1 MAANNNQLATVENNV
16 KGLLR
21 AQWKNIQIMLPK
33 HLTPERLCM
42 VAVETILRTPAL
54 AECSPESLCNAI
66 VQASTMGLE
75 LDMRGHAYL
84 VPFQNKKTGRK
95 EVQLIIGYKGLMELG
110 YRSGRVTSI
119 LSEIVYQNDYFKITL
134 GMNPNI
140 EHEPSM
146 SDRGEMIGVYAI
158 ARMRDADPLFTFLT
172 REDVEKVK
180 RSSKASSY
188 GPWVDWEEEM
198 WRKTAV
204 RRLAK
209 MLPLTPE
216 LQQGAAVDEN
226 YDKAG
231 EQGFVDYFANLAS
244 QPAAPAQNAA
254 SALNSAVQGEAI
266 DVPAREKPAPV
277 MKGRTQGP
285 SAPRQ
290 QTAPAPTPAPAKN
303 GNMVDCPIPGPDGE
317 PRLVPETDCQNCKE
331 LKNGCPAWS
340 F

>member
-1 MAANNNQLATVENNV
+1 MANNQLANVENSV

-21 AQWKNIQIMLPK
+21 SQWKNIQIMLPK

-42 VAVETILRTPAL
+42 VAVQTILQTPAL

-119 LSEIVYQNDYFKITL
+119 LSEIVYENDYFKITL
-134 GMNPNI
+134 GMSPNI
-140 EHEPSM
+140 EHEPTM
-146 SDRGEMIGVYAI
+146 GDRGEMIGVYAI
-158 ARMRDADPLFTFLT
+158 ARMREADPIFTFMT

-180 RSSKASSY
+180 KASKASF

-216 LQQGAAVDEN
+216 LQKGAAVDEN

-231 EQGFVDYFANLAS
+231 EQGFVNYFENLAN
-244 QPAAPAQNAA
+244 QQAAAPAANAA
-254 SALNSAVQGEAI
+254 AALNSAVQGEAI

-277 MKGRTQGP
+277 TKGRTQGP

-290 QTAPAPTPAPAKN
+290 QAAPAPAPSN
-303 GNMVDCPIPGPDGE
+303 GGNMVDCPILGIDGA
-317 PRLVPETDCQNCKE
+317 PRMVPETECQNCKE
-331 LKNGCPAWS
+331 LKNGCPSWS